1 VPHEWNST
9 VLERKIQGEQEH
21 QIQIVA
27 LSYMTE
33 VVHKFVKDA
42 RQVKNNLI
50 SNHHRYKEEAN
61 T

>member
-1 VPHEWNST
+1 MNGILLYLKE
-9 VLERKIQGEQEH
+9 KIKGEQEH
-21 QIQIVA
+21 QIPILA

-42 RQVKNNLI
+42 TQIKNNFI
-50 SNHHRYKEEAN
+50 SKHHRYKEETN

>member
-1 VPHEWNST
+1 MNGILLYLKE
-9 VLERKIQGEQEH
+9 KIQGEQEH
-21 QIQIVA
+21 QIQKVA

-42 RQVKNNLI
+42 RQIKNNFI
-50 SNHHRYKEEAN
+50 SKHHRYKEEAN